1 MRLILNAN
9 AQRNG
14 NLFPAQGT
22 PAVEAARVFSRVKPR
37 LIGTENVT
45 NSALRVMPEL

>member
-1 MRLILNAN
+1 MRMRSVTGIYSRPRGA
-9 AQRNG
+9 
-14 NLFPAQGT
+14 